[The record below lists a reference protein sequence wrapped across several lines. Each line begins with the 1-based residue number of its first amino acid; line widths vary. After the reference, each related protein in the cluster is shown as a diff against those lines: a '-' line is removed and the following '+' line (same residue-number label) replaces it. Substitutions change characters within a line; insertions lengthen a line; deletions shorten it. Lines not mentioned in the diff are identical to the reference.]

1 MANKSLEVGGLA
13 DISDTKR
20 FELIHKTIIAGT
32 AFRLDGSTTKID
44 QYIWDG
50 WLSGFTATMH
60 KEEYDQCEKFAILW
74 SQDDVAE
81 SPELGIPSNIDELVY
96 LVKNYKIDRKS
107 VPMTGDSSVVTDGH
121 PSGEVWAKI
130 LQLKSADWRLVKQ
143 DSLEPTDVN
152 IRQVVDVIIRYIS
165 GGYYEQATDSSAP
178 YGTETNHYF
187 QKAADIR
194 AAMRKYRYLATRL
207 LPVDMVDPFLDG
219 YYRTHSVLIETLKR
233 RYGLGKDQLLMTD
246 HFKKLSKIIK
256 EDIPMEFK
264 IGKLQSQI
272 NRLLIKKPEDFP
284 SCQDFPGHV
293 TVQRYPEECGP
304 IVHTLLQFIVFQNTV
319 DEGDWERIEKEYHH
333 KISGAPSYR
342 KWHENR
348 YELYKILDT
357 EKKLK
362 LPKRLANIN
371 ESDDD
376 GYDGNNEA
384 SEAEVCAV
392 QKRYLGPQRR
402 KQQQQQQTKQ
412 RNNRYS
418 NNNNKSAPNRQ
429 GAITRDRL
437 KDLFCRNCSKF
448 AGKPKYHYGPY
459 GGTSNS
465 KCGFTKTGNKRSK
478 DDGFKGFIRSL
489 FGENVEDYDEEM
501 VQLIDIVW
509 EEPSGDEA
517 VYEDMCQV
525 KPDESEPFYP
535 F

>member
-1 MANKSLEVGGLA
+1 MATNKNLDVGGLA

-81 SPELGIPSNIDELVY
+81 SPELGIPGDIDELVY
-96 LVKNYKIDRKS
+96 LVKNYKIDRTTI
-107 VPMTGDSSVVTDGH
+107 PMTGLNSVDGH
-121 PSGEVWAKI
+121 PSGEIWSKI
-130 LQLKSADWRLVKQ
+130 MQLKKEDWRLVKQ
-143 DSLEPTDVN
+143 DQLDATDVN
-152 IRQVVDVIIRYIS
+152 IREVVDVIIRNIS
-165 GGYYEQATDSSAP
+165 GGYYEKASDTAVP
-178 YGTETNHYF
+178 YGTETNNYF
-187 QKAADIR
+187 ANANEIR

-219 YYRTHSVLIETLKR
+219 YYRSHTVLIETLKR

-246 HFKKLSKIIK
+246 HFKKLAKIVK

-264 IGKLQSQI
+264 MGKLQSQI
-272 NRLLIKKPEDFP
+272 NRLLIKKAEDFP

-293 TVQRYPEECGP
+293 TVQRYPEECNP

-319 DEGDWERIEKEYHH
+319 EEHNWERVEKEYHH

-348 YELYKILDT
+348 YELYKILDL
-357 EKKLK
+357 EKKLR
-362 LPKRLANIN
+362 LPKRLAHIDESEEEGNDADNDTETEVNNI
-371 ESDDD
+371 
-376 GYDGNNEA
+376 
-384 SEAEVCAV
+384 

-402 KQQQQQQTKQ
+402 KQSQQQKSKPN
-412 RNNRYS
+412 RVSNNRQS
-418 NNNNKSAPNRQ
+418 KRPS
-429 GAITRDRL
+429 TRDRL
-437 KDLFCRNCSKF
+437 KELFCRNCSKF

-465 KCGFTKTGNKRSK
+465 KCGFTKTGQKRSK
-478 DDGFKGFIRSL
+478 DDGFGGYIRQL
-489 FGENVEDYDEEM
+489 FGENVETYDDEM
-501 VQLIDIVW
+501 VQMIDVVW
-509 EEPSGDEA
+509 ESPSEDEA
-517 VYEDMCQV
+517 VFEDMNQL
-525 KPDESEPFYP
+525 KTEESEPFYP

>member
-1 MANKSLEVGGLA
+1 MATNKNLDVGGIA

-32 AFRLDGSTTKID
+32 AFRLDGATTKID

-81 SPELGIPSNIDELVY
+81 SPELGIPGDIDELVY

-107 VPMTGDSSVVTDGH
+107 IPLTGTNSTDGH
-121 PSGEVWAKI
+121 PSGEIWGKI
-130 LQLKSADWRLVKQ
+130 MEMKKDKWRLVKEN
-143 DSLEPTDVN
+143 DLEPTDIN
-152 IRQVVDVIIRYIS
+152 IREVVDAIIKNIS
-165 GGYYEQATDSSAP
+165 GGYYEKSTDSEAP
-178 YGTETNHYF
+178 YGTETNKYF
-187 QKAADIR
+187 ANAVDIR

-219 YYRTHSVLIETLKR
+219 YYRSHTVLIETLKR

-246 HFKKLSKIIK
+246 HFKKIAKIVK

-264 IGKLQSQI
+264 MGKLQSQI
-272 NRLLIKKPEDFP
+272 NRLLIKKSEDYP
-284 SCQDFPGHV
+284 ACQDFPGHV
-293 TVQRYPEECGP
+293 TIQRYPEECSP

-319 DEGDWERIEKEYHH
+319 EESNWEKLEKEYHH
-333 KISGAPSYR
+333 KISGSPSYR

-348 YELYKILDT
+348 YELYKILDL
-357 EKKLK
+357 EKKLRGS
-362 LPKRLANIN
+362 KRLANIE
-371 ESDDD
+371 ESDEE
-376 GYDGNNEA
+376 GNDADNDTDVEIQ
-384 SEAEVCAV
+384 AV
-392 QKRYLGPQRR
+392 QKRYMTPQRR
-402 KQQQQQQTKQ
+402 KQQQQQQPQ
-412 RNNRYS
+412 RSKTNRYQANRPS
-418 NNNNKSAPNRQ
+418 KRQ
-429 GAITRDRL
+429 GTTTRDRL

-448 AGKPKYHYGPY
+448 AGKPRYHYGPY

-465 KCGFTKTGNKRSK
+465 KCGFTKTGQKRSK
-478 DDGFKGFIRSL
+478 DDGFGGFIRML
-489 FGENVEDYDEEM
+489 FGEDVEDYDEEM

-509 EEPSGDEA
+509 ETPSDDEA
-517 VYEDMCQV
+517 VFEEMNQV
-525 KPDESEPFYP
+525 KIEGSEPFYP

>member
-1 MANKSLEVGGLA
+1 MANKNLELGGLA

-60 KEEYDQCEKFAILW
+60 KDEYDQCEKFAILW

-81 SPELGIPSNIDELVY
+81 SPELGIPSDIEELAY
-96 LVKNYKIDRKS
+96 LIKNYKIDRKS
-107 VPMTGDSSVVTDGH
+107 IDMAGDASVVTDGH
-121 PSGEVWAKI
+121 PNGAIWAKVME
-130 LQLKSADWRLVKQ
+130 LKKDDWRITQ
-143 DSLEPTDVN
+143 EDSKAPTDIK
-152 IRQVVDVIIRYIS
+152 IREVVDAIIRNIS
-165 GGYYEQATDSSAP
+165 GGYYEKVGDSTVP
-178 YGTETNHYF
+178 FGTETNHYF
-187 QKAADIR
+187 EKSKEIR
-194 AAMRKYRYLATRL
+194 EAMRKYRYLATRL

-219 YYRTHSVLIETLKR
+219 YYRNHSVLIETLKR

-246 HFKKLSKIIK
+246 HFKKLIKIVR

-272 NRLLIKKPEDFP
+272 NRLLIKKAEDYP
-284 SCQDFPGHV
+284 ACQDFPGHV
-293 TVQRYPEECGP
+293 TIQRYPEECGP
-304 IVHTLLQFIVFQNTV
+304 IVHTLLQFIVFQNTL
-319 DEGDWERIEKEYHH
+319 DENDWEKVEKEYHH
-333 KISGAPSYR
+333 KISGSPSYR

-357 EKKLK
+357 EKKLRST
-362 LPKRLANIN
+362 KRVSNIN
-371 ESDDD
+371 DSDDD
-376 GYDGNNEA
+376 SNDADNDDTET
-384 SEAEVCAV
+384 EVCAV

-402 KQQQQQQTKQ
+402 KQQQQQRQRQ
-412 RNNRYS
+412 SGRNN
-418 NNNNKSAPNRQ
+418 NRTTKPQ
-429 GAITRDRL
+429 RPATRDRL

-465 KCGFTKTGNKRSK
+465 KCGFTKTGQKRSK
-478 DDGFKGFIRSL
+478 EEGFRGFIL
-489 FGENVEDYDEEM
+489 QIWGEDVDDYLEEM
-501 VQLIDIVW
+501 IQMVEMVWDEPTEDEVVMDDNLNQLST
-509 EEPSGDEA
+509 EKPEP
-517 VYEDMCQV
+517 Y
-525 KPDESEPFYP
+525 YP